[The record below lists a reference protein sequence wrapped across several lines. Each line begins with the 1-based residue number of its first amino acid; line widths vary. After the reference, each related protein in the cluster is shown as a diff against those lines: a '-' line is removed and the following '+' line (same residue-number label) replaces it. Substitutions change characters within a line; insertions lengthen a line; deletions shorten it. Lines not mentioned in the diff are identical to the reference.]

1 MAVYFDPYYRGTANV
16 GFFNNLGNQA
26 AGIISNL
33 IGQQLTGM
41 FDRAAKAKQVDAA
54 RAVMNGVPDISGM
67 NPLQAKQAYMS
78 NPDFWKLSPEMQASL
93 MGNVKTAEQYA
104 GYDTLRKGIE
114 PLYGAPAAD
123 MTIGA
128 QQAGYAPAN
137 VGQLIER
144 GMPEYKEQLIDQ
156 GNQLQYFQRNP
167 YRPGIVSGTTQTFKK
182 GATPG
187 DVLKDQQVKAEL
199 AQQKLIEEQ
208 RLANA
213 LKIANLDN
221 GTRMAIEKMN
231 YNKPQWFQNADN
243 TYQAYGFDGKPRG
256 GAIVGSL
263 INGNSKIGSAV
274 RLPTLDDLNKTITQL
289 QGTIDQYAGMKPE
302 QLSPIEQGIYG
313 SAQAQLGQALQF
325 REMLLKGGTPG
336 IVSQTQPKTQPG
348 SKATDAKDLAGK
360 TVSLDVL
367 NKYAESK
374 QISTEEAIKELK
386 ARGATVLTASPLR

>member
-167 YRPGIVSGTTQTFKK
+167 FQPGIVSGTTQTFKK
-182 GATPG
+182 GATP
-187 DVLKDQQVKAEL
+187 DAVLKDQQTKAEL
-199 AQQKLIEEQ
+199 AQQKLLEEQ
-208 RLANA
+208 RLANT
-213 LKIANLDN
+213 LKIANLEN
-221 GTRMAIEKMN
+221 GTRLKIAGMD
-231 YNKPQWFQNADN
+231 YNKPQWFQGADGSWQSYDIYGNAM
-243 TYQAYGFDGKPRG
+243 GKP
-256 GAIVGSL
+256 IVGTL
-263 INGNSKIGSAV
+263 INNKSATGNGGDSYLLKNQLEALKMIQTSLETAKKEEIDEAKRANIDKQLAQVHNTIVSIAKLGGPQPTTGGGGGPSVKGMPASQIAV
-274 RLPTLDDLNKTITQL
+274 AAKDQGKT
-289 QGTIDQYAGMKPE
+289 PE
-302 QLSPIEQGIYG
+302 QVM
-313 SAQAQLGQALQF
+313 A
-325 REMLLKGGTPG
+325 
-336 IVSQTQPKTQPG
+336 
-348 SKATDAKDLAGK
+348 D
-360 TVSLDVL
+360 
-367 NKYAESK
+367 
-374 QISTEEAIKELK
+374 LK
-386 ARGATVLTASPLR
+386 AKGIPIIQGQ